1 MKDNYCNFVLEML
14 VYVALKHL
22 HPSARLLIIITYQA
36 TRWLWN
42 ISIYEYVVYFTMYEE
57 NLRNSFAVLDTSF
70 HILTLYK
77 IYRRIKSPKHKQ
89 VLCHSKGEQKNWGL
103 AVWYTSKRVSWPNFH
118 ITSHRPCKLPPV
130 RFA

>member
-1 MKDNYCNFVLEML
+1 
-14 VYVALKHL
+14 
-22 HPSARLLIIITYQA
+22 
-36 TRWLWN
+36 
-42 ISIYEYVVYFTMYEE
+42 MYEDK
-57 NLRNSFAVLDTSF
+57 LRNNFAVLNKSS
-70 HILTLYK
+70 HIPTLYK
-77 IYRRIKSPKHKQ
+77 IYRRIRRPKPRQ